1 MNTDAVL
8 MIGFGG
14 PKHPEDVRPF
24 LENVSRGRRIP
35 EERLKAVARQYEI
48 IGGKSPMNE
57 LTFRQ
62 ANALTAKL
70 EGTLNVYVGMRNWNP
85 LLVDTISQ
93 MAGDGVKNAVGVIM
107 APQESDSGWDQYQRN
122 VAEAVAQAG
131 VTISVDYPPPVF
143 DHPLFIEAVSNR
155 VRECL
160 LQIPDPNRRQATIVF
175 TAHSIP
181 TSDPLKERYVHQLN
195 VSAKRVTKRLDH
207 PVWFLSYQ
215 SRSGRPQDP
224 WLEPDVNDT
233 LRSIS
238 SRGERHVI
246 LVPIGFLCDHAE
258 VLYDLDYQA
267 AQTARELGITLFR
280 AKTVNDDDLFIQALA
295 ERVRG
300 ATHGG

>member
-14 PKHPEDVRPF
+14 PERPEDVRPF

-35 EERLKAVARQYEI
+35 EEPLKAVARQYEI

-62 ANALTAKL
+62 ADALTAKL

-85 LLVDTISQ
+85 LLVDTIRQ
-93 MAGDGVKNAVGVIM
+93 MAGDGVKNAVGLIM
-107 APQESDSGWDQYQRN
+107 APQESDSGWDRYQRN
-122 VAEAVAQAG
+122 VAEAGAQAG
-131 VTISVDYPPPVF
+131 VTMSVDYPPPVF
-143 DHPLFIEAVSNR
+143 DHPLFIEAISDR

-160 LQIPDPNRRQATIVF
+160 LRIPDPNRSATIVF

-181 TSDPLKERYVHQLN
+181 ISDPLKERYVHQLN
-195 VSAKRVTKRLDH
+195 VSAKRVTERLDH
-207 PVWFLSYQ
+207 PAWLMSYQ
-215 SRSGRPQDP
+215 SRSGRLQDP
-224 WLEPDVNDT
+224 WLEPDVNET
-233 LRSIS
+233 LRSLS
-238 SRGERHVI
+238 ARGERHVV

-258 VLYDLDYQA
+258 VLYDLDHQA
-267 AQTARELGITLFR
+267 AQTARELGITLLR

-295 ERVRG
+295 ERVMEATRG
-300 ATHGG
+300 G